1 MLDQLL
7 VDKAELKR
15 IIAADLNEKLP
26 ILEDENAEVKRI
38 INAKAILKGENAELE
53 RIIAGL
59 DEKLASTLGKFSTHV
74 SSLAILEAENAELKR
89 IIADLHEKLAALE
102 KQILDLEDA
111 ACIRAQH
118 RSRVQ
123 PSALIAEMPKCGIGL
138 LLEVCVCARCLPVCL
153 SVRLPPCPLSIYL
166 VCRSVCALSA
176 NPCLRICVGVSPI
189 TKTKKR

>member
-15 IIAADLNEKLP
+15 IIADLKEKLP
-26 ILEDENAEVKRI
+26 ILEAENAEIKRI
-38 INAKAILKGENAELE
+38 TNAKAILEGENTELE

-59 DEKLASTLGKFSTHV
+59 DEKLASTLSQCSTHV

-102 KQILDLEDA
+102 KQIFYLEDA
-111 ACIRAQH
+111 ACMSAQH

-138 LLEVCVCARCLPVCL
+138 LLEVCVCARWP
-153 SVRLPPCPLSIYL
+153 SQRLKEIDRVVATMFKFQKFGFL
-166 VCRSVCALSA
+166 
-176 NPCLRICVGVSPI
+176 
-189 TKTKKR
+189 